1 MSEEAENVNVGTQP
15 EVGTR
20 PVQGDRPEDFRRLE
34 LWDIKDK
41 AEWFGSN
48 PLINDGLRRA
58 YLDLA
63 YAANVLDAF
72 LARLEGGPGSE
83 YMTLDEARAIL
94 GEEADNPAGPEPG
107 AAVSEASATMDT
119 EVKRGS

>member
-1 MSEEAENVNVGTQP
+1 MSDETENVGTRAP
-15 EVGTR
+15 E
-20 PVQGDRPEDFRRLE
+20 VQGDRPEDFRRLE
-34 LWDIKDK
+34 LWDIKSK
-41 AEWFGSN
+41 AEWFGFN
-48 PLINDGLRRA
+48 PSINDGLRRA

-63 YAANVLDAF
+63 HAADVLDAF
-72 LARLEGGPGSE
+72 LARIEGGPGPE